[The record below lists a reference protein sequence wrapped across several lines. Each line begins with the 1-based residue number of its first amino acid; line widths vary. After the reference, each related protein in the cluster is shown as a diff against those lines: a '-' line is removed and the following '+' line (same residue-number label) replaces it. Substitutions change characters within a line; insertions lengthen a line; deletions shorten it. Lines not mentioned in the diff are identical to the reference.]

1 MVGAGFP
8 LRFFTGAPGFGR
20 PVGADPIHQ
29 RPDSGRGLQVQLRV
43 AVVHRGYRPRRN
55 LSLAHRRSLLAA
67 AVKLQY
73 QRSFGFVVAHH
84 PQAWADAD
92 GRGGIAGAAV
102 LRHRQPPRR
111 RRRGLRCGQGG
122 MGQAR
127 HHQER

>member
-1 MVGAGFP
+1 M
-8 LRFFTGAPGFGR
+8 
-20 PVGADPIHQ
+20 
-29 RPDSGRGLQVQLRV
+29 